1 MGNIRQSHSLQRLRS
16 PLFPFPTLGAHH
28 GTTCTRRFSLRR
40 HAPEIMCALFLLAS
54 MSALAQCPT
63 PSAPLQVSAESQATV
78 LDPGAISPH
87 QDLRSSVM
95 AHKHYKCQDE
105 FPSRR
110 LLSKEDLLE
119 LRRAVRE
126 HARNNPLHNA
136 P

>member
-1 MGNIRQSHSLQRLRS
+1 MGNVRQSHPLQRLRS
-16 PLFPFPTLGAHH
+16 PLFPFPTFGARH
-28 GTTCTRRFSLRR
+28 GTPCTRRFSLRR
-40 HAPEIMCALFLLAS
+40 HAPEMVCVLFLLAS

-63 PSAPLQVSAESQATV
+63 PSAPFQASAESQATV
-78 LDPGAISPH
+78 MDPGAIPPH

-105 FPSRR
+105 SPSRR